1 MSSHYL
7 ISAGLLV
14 VGLVLL
20 AWVLLRAVRA
30 ARRTKSLL
38 DAVSAVISNETGL
51 LRARRAALRVAI
63 DQRRRKR
70 LPSA

>member
-1 MSSHYL
+1 MSNHYL
-7 ISAGLLV
+7 ISVGLLV
-14 VGLVLL
+14 VGIVLL
-20 AWVLLRAVRA
+20 VWVLLRVVRA
-30 ARRTKSLL
+30 ARRTKTLL
-38 DAVSAVISNETGL
+38 DAVSAVVANETGL

>member
-38 DAVSAVISNETGL
+38 DAVSAVIGNETGL

-63 DQRRRKR
+63 DQRRGKR

>member
-7 ISAGLLV
+7 ISAGLLI
-14 VGLVLL
+14 VGMVLL
-20 AWVLLRAVRA
+20 VWVLLRAVRA

-38 DAVSAVISNETGL
+38 DAVSAVIGNETGL

-63 DQRRRKR
+63 EQRRRKR